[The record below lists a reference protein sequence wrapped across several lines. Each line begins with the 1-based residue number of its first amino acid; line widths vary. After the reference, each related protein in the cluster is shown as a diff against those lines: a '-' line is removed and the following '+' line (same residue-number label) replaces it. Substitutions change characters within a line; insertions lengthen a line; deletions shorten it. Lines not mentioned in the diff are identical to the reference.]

1 MTANLDSYLRTHR
14 RRSGLTQDELGS
26 LLGHQSGAV
35 ISVLERSGRAL
46 RLREAYAF
54 EIIFGITAH
63 ELFPHIH
70 TSVLA
75 EVIAR
80 VRERYDE
87 LQGDSSLNTRLKLD
101 FFESIFERV
110 EAQLQGL

>member
-1 MTANLDSYLRTHR
+1 MTAILDSYLRTHR

-35 ISVLERSGRAL
+35 ISVLERCGRDL
-46 RLREAYAF
+46 KLHEAYAF
-54 EIIFGITAH
+54 EIVFGITAH

-70 TSVLA
+70 STVVA
-75 EVIAR
+75 EVLAR

-101 FFESIFERV
+101 FFESIFERADALTR
-110 EAQLQGL
+110 EI